1 MYIKAFVYLLVL
13 VAGFTPYK
21 FVNASWY
28 NFFGSIVHGD
38 TNPVED
44 EVSLDSLVLSTK
56 THSFVGQKGEIDSTY
71 ELKDFALVPDT
82 LPSGIYHANYY
93 SDKGSNIST
102 YAVKEGDTLS
112 EIAEKFDVSINT
124 IIWANQISRT
134 KTLKAGSEIIIL
146 PVTGVVH
153 EVKSRDTIASI
164 SKQYN
169 AKVDDVVSFN
179 NLTENQSL
187 TIGQK
192 IIIPDGEMKTV
203 SPSVS
208 KSLSVESK
216 SSSQSSSK
224 YYAKPT
230 SGPKTQGLHGHNGKD
245 FGGHIGDAVNAAASG
260 KVIIAK
266 TGWNGGYGNYVV
278 IDHPNGQQTL
288 YGHMSAIMVS
298 SGDTVTQG
306 QRIGSIGNTGKSTGP
321 HLHFEVHGGSNPF

>member
-13 VAGFTPYK
+13 AAAFTPYK

-38 TNPVED
+38 TNIVEN
-44 EVSLDSLVLSTK
+44 EVSLNSLVLDTK
-56 THSFVGQKGEIDSTY
+56 SISFVEQTGGEDLNY
-71 ELKDFALVPDT
+71 ELKDLSFVPDT
-82 LPSGIYHANYY
+82 LPAGLYHANSY

-102 YAVKEGDTLS
+102 YIVKNGDTLS
-112 EIAEKFDVSINT
+112 EIAEKFDVSVNT
-124 IIWANQISRT
+124 IIWANQVSRT
-134 KTLKAGSEIIIL
+134 KSLKVGSEIIIL

-169 AKVDDVVSFN
+169 AKVDDIINFN

-192 IIIPDGEMKTV
+192 IIIPDGEMKTI

-208 KSLSVESK
+208 KSISSESK
-216 SSSQSSSK
+216 SSTQSSSK
-224 YYAKPT
+224 YYMKPT

-278 IDHPNGQQTL
+278 IEHPNGQQTL
-288 YGHMSAIMVS
+288 YGHMSKITIS
-298 SGDTVTQG
+298 SGDIVSQG
-306 QRIGSIGNTGKSTGP
+306 QRIGSIGNTGQSTGP